1 MLLIGNGRLITRDDA
16 NPYLENGAVL
26 VDGNTIKEV
35 GTTADLK
42 AKYKDAEFID
52 AKGQVIMP
60 GLINMHEHIY
70 SAMARGLA
78 IKGNNPQNFLE
89 VLDGTWWTIDRN
101 LTNEDTKYSAYTTL
115 IEGIRNGVTTVF
127 DHHASFGEIRGSLGT
142 IADVS
147 RELGIRACLCYETSD
162 RDGKEKLDQAIDEN
176 VDFIKY
182 ANKENNDMIK
192 GMFGM
197 HAPFTLSNDTLER
210 CAAHAKELGVG
221 FHIHVAE
228 GFDDLKFSL
237 RDHSQRLINRLYDY
251 NILGEKTMT
260 VHCIYIDEREMD
272 ILKDTNT
279 MLCHNPESNMG
290 NAVGTSPVLK
300 FMEKGLLVGLGTD
313 GYTHDVIESY
323 KVANCMQKLNA
334 MNPSVA
340 WGEIPQMLF
349 YNNREMANRYF
360 KKPLGILKEGAAA
373 DIIIADYL
381 PRTPMTKDNV
391 NSHILFG
398 MSGRQVNTTI
408 IDGKIVMKDRVLV
421 NIDEEA
427 IYAKSRETADKLWT
441 RINSGR

>member
-1 MLLIGNGRLITRDDA
+1 MLLIGNGKLVTRDDA
-16 NPYLENGAVL
+16 MPFLENGCVCI
-26 VDGNTIKEV
+26 DGDTIKEV
-35 GTTADLK
+35 GATDALK
-42 AKYKDAEFID
+42 AKYADAEFID

-60 GLINMHEHIY
+60 GLINTHEHIY
-70 SAMARGLA
+70 SAMARGLC
-78 IKGNNPQNFLE
+78 INGNNPQNFLE

-101 LTNEDTKYSAYTTL
+101 LSLEDTKYSAYTTL

-127 DHHASFGEIRGSLGT
+127 DHHASFGAIKDSLFT

-147 RELGIRACLCYETSD
+147 RELGIRSCLCYETSD
-162 RDGKEKLDQAIDEN
+162 RDGKEKLDEAIAEN
-176 VDFIKY
+176 VEFIKY
-182 ANKENNDMIK
+182 TNKENNDMIK
-192 GMFGM
+192 AMFGM
-197 HAPFTLSNDTLER
+197 HAPFTCSNDTLER
-210 CAAHAKELGVG
+210 CAGHAKELGVG

-228 GFDDLKFSL
+228 GFDDLKHSL
-237 RDHSQRLINRLYDY
+237 LHHGQRLVNRLLDY
-251 NILGEKTMT
+251 NILGEKTIA
-260 VHCIYIDEREMD
+260 VHCIYVDEREMD

-279 MLCHNPESNMG
+279 MLVHNPESNMG

-334 MNPSVA
+334 LNPSVA

-349 YNNREMANRYF
+349 YNNREIANRYF
-360 KKPLGILKEGAAA
+360 EKPLGILKAGAAA
-373 DIIIADYL
+373 DVIIADYL

-398 MSGRQVNTTI
+398 MNGKCVNTTVI
-408 IDGKIVMKDRVLV
+408 AGNVVMKDRELV

-427 IYAKSRETADKLWT
+427 IYAKSRETANALWN
-441 RINSGR
+441 RING